1 MRAPVRKWAER
12 KGENAASGRYVI
24 MMIILNWEGVPLETL
39 DLAHK
44 MVDVLSEKQASD
56 ILLLDTREVCGF
68 ADYFVIGT
76 GESNRQLKAII
87 DGVTEALKKDGVL
100 PMHEEGTAESGW
112 VLLDYGS
119 VILHVFDSFQR
130 DYYEL
135 DKLWEKAC
143 VKVRVP

>member
-1 MRAPVRKWAER
+1 LGGPT
-12 KGENAASGRYVI
+12 
-24 MMIILNWEGVPLETL
+24 LEDL

-44 MVDVLSEKQASD
+44 IVDVLSEKQAAD
-56 ILLLDTREVCGF
+56 ILLLDTREVCNF

-76 GESNRQLKAII
+76 GESNRQVKAIV
-87 DGVTEALKKDGVL
+87 DGVTETLKKDGVL
-100 PMHEEGTAESGW
+100 PMHEEGTADSGW

-119 VILHVFDSFQR
+119 VIVHIFDSFQR
-130 DYYEL
+130 DYYQL